1 MVIYFLRHASAGESL
16 ANPKKDEKRAL
27 DKTGIEQCGEV
38 GRALTALDV
47 QVDLILSSP
56 LKRSAQTAALV
67 GNELGYEGKLLF
79 EDGLRPAA
87 TFADFRKML
96 EKHAKLEN
104 IMVVGH
110 NPNLSEFLGRS
121 ISASGCEA
129 SVELK
134 KGAVA
139 RVEMNRNSGSML
151 WCITPK
157 VLRSVYAAA
166 ADNSRPKTSRK

>member
-1 MVIYFLRHASAGESL
+1 MVSSAPDYTPIYQAAGQEWNVDPALLQAVAGQEQGGVSNVSPAGAQGHMQIMPATAQML
-16 ANPKKDEKRAL
+16 GVTDPNDVTQSIYGGAKYLSQML
-27 DKTGIEQCGEV
+27 DKYQ
-38 GRALTALDV
+38 
-47 QVDLILSSP
+47 
-56 LKRSAQTAALV
+56 
-67 GNELGYEGKLLF
+67 
-79 EDGLRPAA
+79 
-87 TFADFRKML
+87 
-96 EKHAKLEN
+96 KLEN
-104 IMVVGH
+104 LMVVGH

-139 RVEMNRNSGSML
+139 RVEMSRNSGSML